1 MQMFIISYVIHVALQ
16 YFDQVVERRQRSVC
30 VYEIGGYFLFVLR
43 LLVEALTVMTSRDY
57 CTTLYSIYKGNVSL
71 SIGGERCA
79 FSSK

>member
-1 MQMFIISYVIHVALQ
+1 M
-16 YFDQVVERRQRSVC
+16 C